1 MLIAAMFNAGKYNEI
16 IKLES
21 AYRDYVIEKDKY
33 QDLLSMT
40 NFYIGS
46 SFVNNGNISK
56 GAFYMT
62 LASRGATSKAQ
73 SAYFNSFIDKISSYL

>member
-1 MLIAAMFNAGKYNEI
+1 MLIAAMFSAGKYNEI

-62 LASRGATSKAQ
+62 LASRNASSKAQ
-73 SAYFNSFIDKISSYL
+73 SDYFDSFIDRISNYL